1 MLEIIK
7 TKGKWEQKK
16 KEKEKLPRMKRR
28 INEGEIK
35 IKDDISERE
44 HKLMWV
50 VKKDLMNSQ

>member
-1 MLEIIK
+1 
-7 TKGKWEQKK
+7 
-16 KEKEKLPRMKRR
+16 MKRR

-50 VKKDLMNSQ
+50 VKKIS